1 MFMSSREGVQFRVH
15 TLASAP
21 EKSRH
26 ALEVL
31 DKDFGFIPNV
41 AGVMAESPVLL
52 NAFVGVFEQFHAGS
66 FSDPE
71 RQVLLL
77 TNAVVNA
84 CPWAVAL
91 HTALALAVGVAPED
105 VRAIRDGALPGT
117 PKLAALSALARALIE
132 TRGQVREH
140 ELAAFASAGYSSHH
154 VLEVIV
160 AVVGSTFTNY
170 TANVGHPAV
179 EDRFAGH
186 AWQPAG
192 TRSLT

>member
-1 MFMSSREGVQFRVH
+1 MSSREVVRFRIH

-41 AGVMAESPVLL
+41 AGAMAESPVLL
-52 NAFVGVFEQFHAGS
+52 DAFVGVFEQFHAGS
-66 FSDPE
+66 FSEPE

-77 TNAVVNA
+77 TNAVANA

-91 HTALALAVGVAPED
+91 HTALALAVGVAEED
-105 VRAIRDGALPGT
+105 VRALRDGALPGA
-117 PKLAALSALARALIE
+117 PKSAALSALARALIE
-132 TRGQVREH
+132 TRGQVPER
-140 ELAAFASAGYSSHH
+140 ELAAFTSAGFGNHH
-154 VLEVIV
+154 VLEVIL

-170 TANVGHPAV
+170 TANVAHPTV
-179 EDRFAGH
+179 EDRFARH
-186 AWQPAG
+186 AWQPPRKA
-192 TRSLT
+192 